1 MKSLWDKIGFKPSS
15 FSLEISDGEQVDS
28 LLQDAPIM
36 DSESFPSNFTRE
48 EPSERDL
55 KLSDGIT
62 IKNVPKD
69 VEDKELFEFLFE
81 MGVPDDHSME
91 LIHVLGEGRRHM

>member
-1 MKSLWDKIGFKPSS
+1 
-15 FSLEISDGEQVDS
+15 
-28 LLQDAPIM
+28 M

-62 IKNVPKD
+62 IKNIPKD

-91 LIHVLGEGRRHM
+91 LIHVNRGGKTIFVVIDAITSDSVKSIFKLL